1 MGHSHTKSCNQMPAK
16 SISIAV
22 ILILAVLSLSTFSNS
37 MTKPLG
43 RDEQMYCTG
52 GVMMAGG
59 KLIYRDFSYAAQM
72 PYHPLLYAALFKI
85 LNTTHY
91 LLVGR
96 IVSAVCD
103 IGVLVCIVGIY
114 RRIFAGFRTAG
125 ALLGMAAAILY
136 VFNPLVDYANGY
148 AWNHD
153 VVILCVML
161 SLWLFVSIDFK
172 SSSQYRRIAIVGAL
186 LTFASC
192 MRITTAI
199 VELLFFVML
208 AVRPGEPV
216 RAGLKRAA
224 VFLIAAA
231 FVASCPV
238 WVIIQAP
245 RAFYLNIIKI
255 PTLYSE
261 WLERIGMVHNKMEL
275 TFHSITTPG
284 YLAVI
289 VIAAYL
295 CFVLLFLHR
304 KSKITERRILL
315 FAPLLTVTFFI
326 IAFIPPTMWQQYL
339 AMPVP
344 FLVVSFAYPLS
355 YLRELANKNVQSRHF
370 KTAVS
375 LVVICVIV
383 AVVSYPVVFFRTAML
398 TTLEDWT
405 PIQLHRISQEISERV
420 KEPKLV
426 LTLAPLFALEGGCDI
441 YPELSAGSIIYRIGD
456 KMSVDER
463 SVTHTV
469 GLETIGEL
477 LEKSPPA
484 AVIVGVEFEFLEEH
498 LVKTAVKPDWERK
511 DYENGPTVYF
521 RP

>member
-1 MGHSHTKSCNQMPAK
+1 MSAK
-16 SISIAV
+16 SISIV
-22 ILILAVLSLSTFSNS
+22 IILILAALSLSMFANS

-114 RRIFAGFRTAG
+114 RRIFAGFRGAG

-161 SLWLFVSIDFK
+161 SLWLFVSIDLK
-172 SSSQYRRIAIVGAL
+172 SSSHYRRIAIVGAL

-192 MRITTAI
+192 IRITTAI
-199 VELLFFVML
+199 VELLFFVIL

-216 RAGLKRAA
+216 RAGLKRAV
-224 VFLIAAA
+224 VFLIA
-231 FVASCPV
+231 VTCVVIWPV

-275 TFHSITTPG
+275 MFHSITTPG

-295 CFVLLFLHR
+295 CFVLVFLQR
-304 KSKITERRILL
+304 RSKITEGRILL
-315 FAPLLTVTFFI
+315 FAPLLMVTFFI

-344 FLVVSFAYPLS
+344 FLVVSFACPLF

-370 KTAVS
+370 KTAVG

-383 AVVSYPVVFFRTAML
+383 AVVSYPVVLFRTAML
-398 TTLEDWT
+398 TTLEGWT
-405 PIQLHRISQEISERV
+405 PFQLHRISQDISERE
-420 KEPKLV
+420 KGPKLV

-441 YPELSAGSIIYRIGD
+441 YPELSAGSIIYRVGD
-456 KMSVDER
+456 FMSDQER
-463 SVTHTV
+463 AITHTI
-469 GLETIGEL
+469 GTKTLGEL
-477 LEKSPPA
+477 VEKSPPA
-484 AVIVGVEFEFLEEH
+484 VVIVGVEMEFLEDH
-498 LVKTAVKPDWERK
+498 LFKTAVKPDWERK
-511 DYENGPTVYF
+511 IYENGVVAYF